1 MVRCEFKMMAR
12 PEWMNGFGTMHG
24 AEYVKILDELAG
36 VTADAHEPIPFVT
49 GTMHYFRLLVPVY
62 ARDVLRAVGT
72 VLYTTRHSVV
82 VETSLYVRR
91 RLTNEEQLAA
101 HGYFTMVSKRK
112 DGDAA
117 PVSAYFHDD
126 PDMRAH
132 AEAVREAIERF
143 GEIEPLS

>member
-12 PEWMNGFGTMHG
+12 PEWMNGYGTMHG

-36 VTADAHEPIPFVT
+36 VTADAHEPVPFVT
-49 GTMHYFRLLVPVY
+49 GTVHHFRLLVPVH

-72 VLYTTRHSVV
+72 VLYTTRHSVI

-91 RLTNEEQLAA
+91 RLTNQEMLAA
-101 HGYFTMVSKRK
+101 HGYFTMVSKGD
-112 DGDAA
+112 DGR
-117 PVSAYFHDD
+117 PVPVAAYFHDD

-132 AEAVREAIERF
+132 AEAVRNAINGF
-143 GEIEPLS
+143 QNIEPLS